1 MLRSSSLQPTLRA
14 CNVGYKRKKLHG
26 KIINKALTRTTNL
39 DINHTYLAKIAL
51 KTKDPLYLYQD
62 GTVGYLGDKGS
73 RTPIGVVVKEK
84 TSDTDKGTAVAL
96 KDCVNQGG
104 TKDFVYGSWPP
115 TGTRLFAKNNTSN
128 YTDMASILNDVDGYK
143 WTWETAGSE
152 DGTVKAN
159 DDNNYTCF
167 YAAAN
172 YKPGVETQ
180 NIGKWYLPATGEFK
194 QLIAC
199 YGTPTITTIDEL
211 HVELK
216 FNYINLIDKVFTD
229 AGGDAISASGRYW
242 TSSEMVL
249 FSGGTGN
256 QTPVLTYDA
265 TKKVYI
271 VGLKAARHNNDCRVR
286 PFVHF

>member
-1 MLRSSSLQPTLRA
+1 
-14 CNVGYKRKKLHG
+14 
-26 KIINKALTRTTNL
+26 
-39 DINHTYLAKIAL
+39 
-51 KTKDPLYLYQD
+51 
-62 GTVGYLGDKGS
+62 
-73 RTPIGVVVKEK
+73 
-84 TSDTDKGTAVAL
+84 
-96 KDCVNQGG
+96 
-104 TKDFVYGSWPP
+104 
-115 TGTRLFAKNNTSN
+115 
-128 YTDMASILNDVDGYK
+128 MASTLNDVDGYK

-159 DDNNYTCF
+159 DNNNYTCF